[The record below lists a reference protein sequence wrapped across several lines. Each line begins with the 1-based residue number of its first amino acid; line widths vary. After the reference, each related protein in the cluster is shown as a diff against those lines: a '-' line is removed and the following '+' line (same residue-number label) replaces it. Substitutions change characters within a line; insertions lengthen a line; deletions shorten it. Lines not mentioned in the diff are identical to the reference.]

1 MSLLSHIQDNT
12 PIVTHPIYR
21 LNDVIAYVG
30 NHGYIANE
38 TNIHTI
44 TPYPCV
50 HVQMYTH
57 ACIYTNIIQVLSA
70 YHHTIGHHCFRADS
84 YISVL
89 KSEKNVQI

>member
-50 HVQMYTH
+50 HVQMYMYMH
-57 ACIYTNIIQVLSA
+57 VHVYTLTLYRYFQLIIILLDIIV
-70 YHHTIGHHCFRADS
+70 
-84 YISVL
+84 
-89 KSEKNVQI
+89 